1 MWGWNARNKGG
12 STRTIAAEEYRK
24 SVAREAAPR
33 RRLSKARRKLMSK
46 LSRFLSTSPTS
57 IEILIADDNPETRGP
72 LAELIEATAMA
83 NPNLPPIPLVVYQ
96 TDLKSDILA
105 AMNHARISIAIVS
118 ESLLDDFQ
126 AQLMTELPSDSSST
140 VFVAYSSNPAGPV
153 FGACCRPPPTHTLP
167 AASTGMHALFF
178 YLIGCSR
185 CIPLLPLLPRRR
197 CSRAARRPRLAV
209 QVLRRAGPDPLA
221 ADARVAPLPAAQVD
235 AARRHLHRP
244 HPSHGSGQ
252 VGRSVAC
259 TEPLPSSDVAVL
271 DE

>member
-1 MWGWNARNKGG
+1 MSSDPVLSVRRRVRAHDIPHTATPKDSEDMWGWNARNKGG

-153 FGACCRPPPTHTLP
+153 FGACCRPPPPEGSTH
-167 AASTGMHALFF
+167 
-178 YLIGCSR
+178 
-185 CIPLLPLLPRRR
+185 PLTPCP
-197 CSRAARRPRLAV
+197 
-209 QVLRRAGPDPLA
+209 
-221 ADARVAPLPAAQVD
+221 
-235 AARRHLHRP
+235 P
-244 HPSHGSGQ
+244 HPP
-252 VGRSVAC
+252 AC
-259 TEPLPSSDVAVL
+259 TPSSSI
-271 DE
+271 